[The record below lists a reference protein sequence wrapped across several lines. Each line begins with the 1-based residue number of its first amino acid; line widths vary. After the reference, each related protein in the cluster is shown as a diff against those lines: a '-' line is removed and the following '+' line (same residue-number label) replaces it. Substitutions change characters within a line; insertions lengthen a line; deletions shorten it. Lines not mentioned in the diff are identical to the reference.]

1 MYGFASI
8 RRSLK
13 LNQEFKFPL
22 RTYFSYNNKP
32 KQQVT
37 PIEETKE
44 GRSEGLYQRIGY
56 QP

>member
-37 PIEETKE
+37 LIEETKE

-56 QP
+56 QL